1 MRKTEYKIT
10 SKLSPKPNTLTDFW
24 HMVWQE
30 NSNRIVMVAN
40 VLELG
45 KNDNVRPHRA
55 RTLVNF
61 MEIEGFEHMELPA
74 VSTDMNPIENMWSEV
89 THTMDVSANQPTNL
103 EELRQ
108 AVIDSWQALPPQTL
122 ATMSDS
128 MPRRV
133 QALYDTRGGHA
144 KY

>member
-1 MRKTEYKIT
+1 
-10 SKLSPKPNTLTDFW
+10 
-24 HMVWQE
+24 
-30 NSNRIVMVAN
+30 
-40 VLELG
+40 
-45 KNDNVRPHRA
+45 
-55 RTLVNF
+55 

>member
-1 MRKTEYKIT
+1 MPFARLI
-10 SKLSPKPNTLTDFW
+10 FG
-24 HMVWQE
+24 Q
-30 NSNRIVMVAN
+30 N
-40 VLELG
+40 VVYQ
-45 KNDNVRPHRA
+45 NVNARPHRA

-108 AVIDSWQALPPQTL
+108 AVIDSWQALPLQTL
-122 ATMSDS
+122 VTLIDS
-128 MPRRV
+128 MSRPV
-133 QALYDTRGGHA
+133 QTLYDTRRSHA